1 MSMTTDSFGLI
12 PANITWSVVRGDTA
26 QIFIE
31 FLENDEATSYDIS
44 TWTFSS
50 NAYDFKGDIIDEL
63 ITDSNGLGV
72 TITAPEDITQ
82 YWGAG
87 YTDTVAELA
96 FDLQVDLGNRIWT
109 PLVGTIK
116 VLADV
121 SGAL

>member
-1 MSMTTDSFGLI
+1 MTTDSFGLI
-12 PANITWSVVRGDTA
+12 PANITWNVVRGDTA
-26 QIFIE
+26 QIFVE

-44 TWTFSS
+44 SWTFSS

-63 ITDSNGLGV
+63 ITDSNELGV

-87 YTDTVAELA
+87 YSDTVAELA

>member
-1 MSMTTDSFGLI
+1 MTTDSFGLI
-12 PANITWSVVRGDTA
+12 PANITWNVVRGDTA
-26 QIFIE
+26 QIFVE

-44 TWTFSS
+44 SWTFSS

-63 ITDSNGLGV
+63 ITDSNELGV

-87 YTDTVAELA
+87 YGDTVAELA

>member
-12 PANITWSVVRGDTA
+12 PANITWNVVRGDTA
-26 QIFIE
+26 QIFVE

-44 TWTFSS
+44 SWTFSS

-63 ITDSNGLGV
+63 ITDSNELGV

-87 YTDTVAELA
+87 YSDTVAELA

>member
-1 MSMTTDSFGLI
+1 MTTDSFGLI
-12 PANITWSVVRGDTA
+12 PANITWNVVRGDTA
-26 QIFIE
+26 QIFVE

-44 TWTFSS
+44 SWTFSS

-87 YTDTVAELA
+87 YSDTVAELA

>member
-1 MSMTTDSFGLI
+1 MSLTTDSFGLI
-12 PANITWSVVRGDTA
+12 PANITWNVVRGDTA
-26 QIFIE
+26 QIFVE
-31 FLENDEATSYDIS
+31 FLQNDEATSYDIS
-44 TWTFSS
+44 DWTFSS

-82 YWGAG
+82 YWGTG
-87 YTDTVAELA
+87 YNNTVAELA

-121 SGAL
+121 TGAL